1 MPQMN
6 PAYSI
11 YTVSLTNS
19 SAELQLLFIK
29 PASFH
34 QESGVDKMAPSL
46 QKMIGFYRLQP
57 VIDSLHKSLG
67 QLAGSGRHSSSH
79 FDTSQGLE
87 TPHF

>member
-1 MPQMN
+1 MN
-6 PAYSI
+6 PAYST
-11 YTVSLTNS
+11 YTVSLTNG

-29 PASFH
+29 PASSH
-34 QESGVDKMAPSL
+34 QKSGVDKMAPSL

-67 QLAGSGRHSSSH
+67 QLAGSGRHSGSH